1 MVTLRTIIS
10 LHPPREGEKISDR
23 LALRFSLSP

>member
-1 MVTLRTIIS
+1 MVTLRTIIF
-10 LHPPREGEKISDR
+10 LHPSREGEKISDR